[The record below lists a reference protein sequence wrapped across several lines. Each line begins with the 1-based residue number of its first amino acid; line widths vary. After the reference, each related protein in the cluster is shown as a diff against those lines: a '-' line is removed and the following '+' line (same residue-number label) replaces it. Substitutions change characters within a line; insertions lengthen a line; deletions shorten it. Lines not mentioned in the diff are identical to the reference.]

1 MAKGVVVHTY
11 KHICNRISVLLHH
24 YATCFVSVQCENWDV
39 RLVGGSE
46 TEGRVEVCYGNQWR
60 TVCDDL
66 WDSNDAK
73 VVCNKLGLRSSCK
86 KFIVKY

>member
-1 MAKGVVVHTY
+1 MYTLIPVP
-11 KHICNRISVLLHH
+11 
-24 YATCFVSVQCENWDV
+24 CENWDV

-73 VVCNKLGLRSSCK
+73 VVCSQLGLRSSCK
-86 KFIVKY
+86 KLIVKYTNAKWCMTYTQHFASVNV